1 MCIRD
6 RYRNLS
12 ENENVQE
19 LIWKEIQKANERTSS
34 LSIRKFRMI
43 TKELDHEDG
52 DMTAT
57 QKVKRNVLMEKFS
70 DLIEDMYK

>member
-1 MCIRD
+1 MFLLKSKDHWVKDTTETIKKF
-6 RYRNLS
+6 NL
-12 ENENVQE
+12 
-19 LIWKEIQKANERTSS
+19 WK
-34 LSIRKFRMI
+34 
-43 TKELDHEDG
+43 

>member
-1 MCIRD
+1 M
-6 RYRNLS
+6 S

-19 LIWKEIQKANERTSS
+19 LIWEEIKKANERTSS

-57 QKVKRNVLMEKFS
+57 QKVKRNVMMEKFS